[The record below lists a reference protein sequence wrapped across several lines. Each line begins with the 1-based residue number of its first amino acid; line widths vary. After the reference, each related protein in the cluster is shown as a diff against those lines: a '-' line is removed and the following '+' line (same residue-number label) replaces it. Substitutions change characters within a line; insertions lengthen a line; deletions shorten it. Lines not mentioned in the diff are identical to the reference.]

1 MSNRIDLENRVAVV
15 AGAARGMKR
24 FAAPSEI
31 AALVVWLCSEDCSYT
46 TGATFDAA
54 GGRTNY

>member
-15 AGAARGMKR
+15 T
-24 FAAPSEI
+24 APSEI